1 MNNILIIG
9 CGHMGSALLEAWSK
23 DSLYNFYVIDPLRY
37 KSINKKFK
45 SSQVRSYKKI
55 SEIENTE
62 KFDIVFLAI
71 TPQVASE
78 SLKLYKKLNFK
89 KSCLLVSILAGKKI
103 IFFKKYF
110 PRIKQVIRVM
120 PNMPA
125 LVGQGVSCLISNKAV
140 SKINKYKIQK
150 LFSKIGLTIWL
161 KSENDID
168 AATAISGSGPGYV
181 FFIIDA
187 LEKAANKLG
196 LGEEVSKKMIFQ
208 TFLGSLKLQKQT
220 KHSAYKLSKTIAIKG
235 GTTEAGLNVMKKK
248 NIHKIF
254 SDALLSAY
262 KQAKKLGKK

>member
-1 MNNILIIG
+1 MNKILLIG
-9 CGHMGSALLEAWSK
+9 CGHMGSALLQAWLHQK
-23 DSLYNFYVIDPLRY
+23 NIYFDVVDPLNY
-37 KSINKKFK
+37 KKINKKKYNKVKAYK
-45 SSQVRSYKKI
+45 SLLDIQNI
-55 SEIENTE
+55 SSI
-62 KFDIVFLAI
+62 DIVIFAI
-71 TPQVASE
+71 KPQIT
-78 SLKLYKKLNFK
+78 SLVLKELSLFNFNKKTIF
-89 KSCLLVSILAGKKI
+89 VSIVAGIQISLFNKFLKKNNQ
-103 IFFKKYF
+103 F
-110 PRIKQVIRVM
+110 IRVM

-125 LVGQGVSCLISNKAV
+125 LVNKGMSCLVANKTVTAKNRN
-140 SKINKYKIQK
+140 KINS
-150 LFSKIGLTIWL
+150 LFLKVGKTLWL
-161 KSENDID
+161 NKEKDINIV
-168 AATAISGSGPGYV
+168 TAISGSGPGYV